1 MCAMNEEKYLY
12 NKNCFLPSWGIDDIE
27 PNFPDEEDETPV
39 ESAQPEQDS
48 TPAVYIPHRKSLATL
63 LAELEEIKN
72 TIEDIKARQWYLAKL
87 MKFHK
92 EGFARE

>member
-1 MCAMNEEKYLY
+1 MNEEKYLF

-27 PNFPDEEDETPV
+27 PHFPDEDTE
-39 ESAQPEQDS
+39 ESSPAEAEFQ
-48 TPAVYIPHRKSLATL
+48 TAAVYIPHRKSLATL

-72 TIEDIKARQWYLAKL
+72 SIEDIKARQWHLAKL

-92 EGFARE
+92 EGFARQ